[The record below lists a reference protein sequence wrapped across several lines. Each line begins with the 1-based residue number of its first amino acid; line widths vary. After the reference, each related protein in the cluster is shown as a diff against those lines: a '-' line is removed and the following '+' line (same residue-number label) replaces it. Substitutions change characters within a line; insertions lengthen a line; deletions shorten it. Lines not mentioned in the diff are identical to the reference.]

1 AAFGS
6 GSYHRKKHT
15 LAPQVPSAEIA
26 KPMPN
31 PAEKAD
37 SAAPLAGQVAVVTGA
52 SGGIGRA
59 ICRELAAAGA
69 DIVVHGRRSEAADE
83 AAAEVRAAG
92 RQAQVILADLADTH
106 TLDDLVRQAWE
117 WKGGISIW
125 INAAGVDVLTGE
137 SADWT
142 FEKKLDALWQVD
154 VRATMILSRLAGARM
169 KAAGNGAIVNIG
181 WDQAEQGMAGDSG
194 ELFAAVK
201 GAVMAFTRSLAQSLA
216 PQVRVNCLAP
226 GWIRTSWGQAAS
238 PYWQDRA
245 CRESLRGRWGT
256 PEDVARAALF
266 LASPQADF
274 IAGQT
279 LCVNGG
285 IRFGQGGERQP

>member
-1 AAFGS
+1 
-6 GSYHRKKHT
+6 
-15 LAPQVPSAEIA
+15 
-26 KPMPN
+26 MPN
-31 PAEKAD
+31 PAEEAD
-37 SAAPLAGQVAVVTGA
+37 SAAPLAGQMAVVTGA

-59 ICRELAAAGA
+59 IACELAAAGA
-69 DIVVHGRRSEAADE
+69 DVVVHGRRSEAAN
-83 AAAEVRAAG
+83 AAAAAVRDAG

-117 WKGGISIW
+117 WKGGVSIW

-142 FEKKLDALWQVD
+142 FEQKLDALWQVD
-154 VRATMILSRLAGARM
+154 LRATMILSRLAGARM
-169 KAAGNGAIVNIG
+169 KAAGSGAIVNIG

-194 ELFAAVK
+194 EMFAAVK

-226 GWIRTSWGQAAS
+226 GWIQTSWGQDAS

-245 CRESLRGRWGT
+245 CRESLRARWGT
-256 PEDVARAALF
+256 PEDVALAALF
-266 LASPQADF
+266 LVSPRADF
-274 IAGQT
+274 ISGQT

-285 IRFGQGGERQP
+285 FRFGQGGERQP